1 MSNTSNSNLSLYR
14 STTLGRCLKES
25 LDELVKNKKI
35 NQRLANKV
43 LSQFDQSFS
52 DKIEKNTRD
61 QMRVQGRVRS
71 YRNYL
76 GLWSFVLKDAIIKLK
91 GNEVFDSDNLRV
103 VSYDGSSTSRI
114 HSSTQTRNKTTTT
127 TTTTTTKSLSQTKKS
142 KSSSQV
148 RKELLKKR
156 KKKKDAKRKT
166 KRKRTNKP
174 KINHSNHDD
183 SDYLEDDSEDL
194 YYSEEDEDPNSDDS
208 DFNPNNF
215 KH

>member
-1 MSNTSNSNLSLYR
+1 MSNTSNPNLSLYR

-52 DKIEKNTRD
+52 DKIENNTNSR
-61 QMRVQGRVRS
+61 MRVQGRVRS

-76 GLWSFVLKDAIIKLK
+76 GLWSFVLKDAVIKYK

-103 VSYDGSSTSRI
+103 VAYDGSSTSRI
-114 HSSTQTRNKTTTT
+114 RSSTQIRNKTT
-127 TTTTTTKSLSQTKKS
+127 SSSSQTKQS

-148 RKELLKKR
+148 RNGLQKKR
-156 KKKKDAKRKT
+156 KKKKEPKRKL
-166 KRKRTNKP
+166 KKKRTNKP
-174 KINHSNHDD
+174 KSKRTNYDD
-183 SDYLEDDSEDL
+183 SDYLDDDSDDL
-194 YYSEEDEDPNSDDS
+194 YYSEEDEGEDPNSDDS

>member
-25 LDELVKNKKI
+25 LDNIVKNKKI

-61 QMRVQGRVRS
+61 QMRVQGCVRS
-71 YRNYL
+71 YRN
-76 GLWSFVLKDAIIKLK
+76 F
-91 GNEVFDSDNLRV
+91 FRV
-103 VSYDGSSTSRI
+103 V
-114 HSSTQTRNKTTTT
+114 
-127 TTTTTTKSLSQTKKS
+127 SLSQTKKS

-148 RKELLKKR
+148 RKELLTKR